1 MLCCE
6 TGRYVAFKGASDSQ
20 HTLLGEEAIKHAVEY
35 SVVYTLLL
43 AYFLKMQTLRCEIL
57 WFA

>member
-35 SVVYTLLL
+35 NVVYTLLF
-43 AYFLKMQTLRCEIL
+43 AYFLKM
-57 WFA
+57 